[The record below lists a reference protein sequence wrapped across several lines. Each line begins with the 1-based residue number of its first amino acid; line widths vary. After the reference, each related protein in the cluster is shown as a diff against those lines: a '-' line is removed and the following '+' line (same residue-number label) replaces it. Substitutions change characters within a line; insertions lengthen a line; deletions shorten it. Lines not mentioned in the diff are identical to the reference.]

1 MRLVL
6 FGPPGAGKGT
16 QASRLAEVL
25 KIPHIATG
33 DILRANV
40 ADGTPLGREAKAFM
54 DRGDLVPDD
63 VINRM
68 IATRLDADDAADG
81 FILDG
86 YPRTVPQ
93 ALELEGSLRDR
104 GTPLDAVLRFVIAE
118 EELIRRVSGRA
129 QEEGRSDDSA
139 DVLRNRLQEYRSK
152 TVPLESF
159 YAERR
164 LLRDVDALGDIDE
177 VTRRAQ
183 ATLDG
188 LRSGDAWR

>member
-6 FGPPGAGKGT
+6 LGPPGAGKGT
-16 QASRLAEVL
+16 QASRLAEGL
-25 KIPHIATG
+25 GIPHIATG
-33 DILRANV
+33 DILRGNV

-68 IATRLDADDAADG
+68 VAARLDEDDAEGG

-118 EELIRRVSGRA
+118 EELVRRVSGRA

-164 LLRDVDALGDIDE
+164 LLRDVDALGDVDE
-177 VTRRAQ
+177 VARRAR
-183 ATLDG
+183 ATLDDRRG
-188 LRSGDAWR
+188 GGAL